1 MQKEKLERLVGRIIN
16 HKKYGNVYVKEV
28 VSAAEDKIIGVIEST
43 NEQKTFILSSN
54 YFDNL
59 EDIKFKK
66 KFQEKRPRVII
77 KKERDLSK
85 YRNHPLL
92 VKIDAQEKYKK
103 KLYSSGIDD
112 EEEDESDE
120 DQD

>member
-1 MQKEKLERLVGRIIN
+1 MQKEKMERLVGRHIN
-16 HKKYGNVYVKEV
+16 HKKYGNVYVKEI
-28 VSAAEDKIIGVIEST
+28 VSSEEEKIIGVIEDT

-59 EDIKFKK
+59 EDIKFTK
-66 KFQEKRPRVII
+66 KFQEKKPRVVI

-112 EEEDESDE
+112 EDDDESEED
-120 DQD
+120 

>member
-1 MQKEKLERLVGRIIN
+1 MEKEKLERLVGHHIN
-16 HKKYGNVYVKEV
+16 HKKYGKVYVKEIL
-28 VSAAEDKIIGVIEST
+28 SAKEEKIVGVIEST
-43 NEQKTFILSSN
+43 TDQKTFILSSN
-54 YFDNL
+54 CFDNF

-66 KFQEKRPRVII
+66 KFQEKKHRVHI

-92 VKIDAQEKYKK
+92 LKIDAQEKYKN
-103 KLYSSGIDD
+103 KLYSNGINDEDD
-112 EEEDESDE
+112 EDDDE